1 MWHISWKQ
9 VVIGILINIAR
20 RWWCWEWIRSRWNTE
35 TRAQAQGLPYCL
47 WWYPPMG
54 KSSTSLL
61 SNIARSWVFSETLR
75 HMHKQKDCSLVSC
88 DIPSWGRAVVIS
100 ILIKIARSYHWDT
113 EAHYCLWWHLCSTSM
128 VLNWPP
134 SHPDLW
140 SALGGDGVE

>member
-100 ILIKIARSYHWDT
+100 ILIKIARSFHWDT
-113 EAHYCLWWHLCSTSM
+113 EAHCCLWWHLWCNA
-128 VLNWPP
+128 VQ
-134 SHPDLW
+134 LW
-140 SALGGDGVE
+140 FWTDVHVIQIFDQP